1 MKSIFKI
8 VFFFFFSISLF
19 VGCKSTKVVT
29 KSAEQ
34 AKDATTPKNESS
46 LLWKVEGNGIK
57 PSYVFGTMHILKTED
72 FNIKEPVKK
81 AFNQA
86 DQLVLEVDMDDPEM
100 QLTIMQHV
108 SMKDGMT
115 LDQLVEKEIYNQ
127 LDDKLTKSMGVGIA
141 MFKTW
146 QPLMLSTLLLKD
158 IVGSQP
164 ASFEGSLIEMAKK
177 QEIEVL
183 GLETVEEQVGF
194 FHDIPYKDQAEM
206 IKEYVTEAD
215 EVAKGFAQLTK
226 HYLSEDIDE
235 MHRFLEKEAKG
246 QLSTTEIIDKRNQ
259 NWIPKIK
266 KMATHKSTFFGV
278 GAGHLGG
285 SKGVINLLK
294 KAGYKLTAI
303 N

>member
-8 VFFFFFSISLF
+8 VLFFFFSISLF
-19 VGCKSTKVVT
+19 VGCKSTKIVT
-29 KSAEQ
+29 KTADEP
-34 AKDATTPKNESS
+34 KDASTQKNKSS

-57 PSYVFGTMHILKTED
+57 PSYIFGTMHILKAED
-72 FNIKEPVKK
+72 FNIKEPVKN
-81 AFNQA
+81 AFNQVE
-86 DQLVLEVDMDDPEM
+86 QLVLEVDMDNPEM
-100 QLTIMQHV
+100 QLTIMQHI

-115 LDQLVEKEIYNQ
+115 LDKLVDKEIYNQ
-127 LDDKLTKSMGVGIA
+127 LDDKVTKSMGVGIA
-141 MFKTW
+141 MFNTW

-158 IVGSQP
+158 IVGKQP
-164 ASFEGSLIEMAKK
+164 ASFEASLMEMATK
-177 QEIEVL
+177 QKIEVL
-183 GLETVEEQVGF
+183 GLETIEEQLGF
-194 FHDIPYKDQAEM
+194 FHDISYKDQAEM

-235 MHRFLEKEAKG
+235 MHQFMEEEAKG
-246 QLSTTEIIDKRNQ
+246 QISTTEIVDKRNQ

-266 KMATHKSTFFGV
+266 EMATNKSTFFGV

-285 SKGVINLLK
+285 PKGVVNLLK
-294 KAGYKLTAI
+294 KAGFKLTAV